1 VPEHRPGKDWKMET
15 TPVHES
21 ARGANR
27 KVIATLFA
35 IALAFYIGSF
45 FILSD

>member
-1 VPEHRPGKDWKMET
+1 MET
-15 TPVHES
+15 TSEHQA
-21 ARGANR
+21 ARGANK
-27 KVIATLFA
+27 KVIIALFA

>member
-1 VPEHRPGKDWKMET
+1 MET
-15 TPVHES
+15 TPEHEA

-27 KVIATLFA
+27 KTIITLFA
-35 IALAFYIGSF
+35 VALSFYIGSF

>member
-1 VPEHRPGKDWKMET
+1 MET
-15 TPVHES
+15 TPEHQDTRV
-21 ARGANR
+21 ANK
-27 KVIATLFA
+27 KVIFTLFA